1 MNSEERIQFVIADH
15 NEICSTIQLYNRF
28 CSKLFFS
35 FISIFAASRFT
46 LTFIFKTNYRYI
58 VWTCA
63 LALLALLT
71 WSFTLFVTFMLSS
84 ETKSVH
90 SSLYLISHLQWQL
103 QEDRLN
109 LKLKLQSTFERTIER
124 KRIVGFSV
132 LDIFTISFFWL
143 WLDNPYI
150 LSISYVCL
158 QLLML

>member
-1 MNSEERIQFVIADH
+1 
-15 NEICSTIQLYNRF
+15 
-28 CSKLFFS
+28 
-35 FISIFAASRFT
+35 
-46 LTFIFKTNYRYI
+46 
-58 VWTCA
+58 
-63 LALLALLT
+63 
-71 WSFTLFVTFMLSS
+71 
-84 ETKSVH
+84 
-90 SSLYLISHLQWQL
+90 
-103 QEDRLN
+103 LN